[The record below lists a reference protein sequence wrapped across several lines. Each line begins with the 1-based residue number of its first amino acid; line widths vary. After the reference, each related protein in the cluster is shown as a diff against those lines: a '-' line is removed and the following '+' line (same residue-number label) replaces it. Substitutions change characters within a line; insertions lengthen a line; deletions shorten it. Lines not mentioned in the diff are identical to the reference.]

1 MEHLLH
7 LFVKLLRDEFYEV
20 RLSVISRLNGIN
32 EVIGVELLSDSLLP
46 AINLL
51 VNEKQWRVRLA
62 IINFMP
68 ILAQQ
73 LVRLFFFLSILF

>member
-1 MEHLLH
+1 M
-7 LFVKLLRDEFYEV
+7 RDEFYEV

-46 AINLL
+46 AIHLL

-73 LVRLFFFLSILF
+73 LVCCLFLQNELIFNQPILGTSIF